1 MGFFSYLKDK
11 LFGWKKKSKEE
22 KLAQKQAELEKR
34 WKMKITLKVTKIRK
48 ISSWFE

>member
-34 WKMKITLKVTKIRK
+34 WEDELLRSQRLEKYQAWL
-48 ISSWFE
+48 E